1 MEQRIRTGFCRFP
14 AFVGTAAPNLVPQE
28 KKLLNFLFI
37 FWHNPV
43 MRLGKRQEFILVHTL
58 LKIQGRLPS
67 GWKSPNVWGVDEES
81 LEFGKKR
88 KKHFLNT
95 LLKSEILLNYYDLEV
110 SEKPSKILGQTH
122 FKYNKK
128 YQNALTNL
136 GKCLKGL
143 EKMGLIEYGF
153 TPTQIRLT
161 RRGKE
166 TTEAL
171 LKRKEMGS
179 PSVQKK
185 LIS

>member
-1 MEQRIRTGFCRFP
+1 
-14 AFVGTAAPNLVPQE
+14 
-28 KKLLNFLFI
+28 
-37 FWHNPV
+37 
-43 MRLGKRQEFILVHTL
+43 MRLGKRQIFILIHTL
-58 LKIQGRLPS
+58 LKIQGRLPAD
-67 GWKSPNVWGVDEES
+67 WKSPNVWGIDEES

-88 KKHFLNT
+88 KRHFGNT
-95 LLKSEILLNYYDLEV
+95 LLKSEILLNYYDLEI

-128 YQNALTNL
+128 YQNALTDL

-166 TTEAL
+166 TAEGIM
-171 LKRKEMGS
+171 KRKEIVS
-179 PSVQKK
+179 QAVQNR

>member
-1 MEQRIRTGFCRFP
+1 
-14 AFVGTAAPNLVPQE
+14 
-28 KKLLNFLFI
+28 
-37 FWHNPV
+37 
-43 MRLGKRQEFILVHTL
+43 MRLGKRQEFILVHIL
-58 LKIQGRLPS
+58 LKTQGRLPA
-67 GWKSPNVWGVDEES
+67 GWKAPNVWGIDEES

-88 KKHFLNT
+88 KKHFQNT
-95 LLKSEILLNYYDLEV
+95 LLKSEILLNYYGLEI

-128 YQNALTNL
+128 YQNALTDL

-153 TPTQIRLT
+153 RPTQIRLT

-166 TTEAL
+166 ATETL
-171 LKRKEMGS
+171 LKKKEMGS

>member
-1 MEQRIRTGFCRFP
+1 M
-14 AFVGTAAPNLVPQE
+14 
-28 KKLLNFLFI
+28 
-37 FWHNPV
+37 
-43 MRLGKRQEFILVHTL
+43 VHTL
-58 LKIQGRLPS
+58 LKVQGRLPS
-67 GWKSPNVWGVDEES
+67 GWKSPNVWGVDRES

-88 KKHFLNT
+88 KRHFLNT
-95 LLKSEILLNYYDLEV
+95 LLKSEILLNYYDLEI

-128 YQNALTNL
+128 YQNALTDL

-143 EKMGLIEYGF
+143 GKMGLIEYGF

-166 TTEAL
+166 ATAAL
-171 LKRKEMGS
+171 LKGKEIGS
-179 PSVQKK
+179 PSLQKK

>member
-1 MEQRIRTGFCRFP
+1 
-14 AFVGTAAPNLVPQE
+14 
-28 KKLLNFLFI
+28 
-37 FWHNPV
+37 
-43 MRLGKRQEFILVHTL
+43 MRLGKRQTFILIHTL

-67 GWKSPNVWGVDEES
+67 DWKAPNVWGIDEES

-88 KKHFLNT
+88 KRHFGNT
-95 LLKSEILLNYYDLEV
+95 LLKSEILLNYYGLEV
-110 SEKPSKILGQTH
+110 SEKPSRILGQTH

-128 YQNALTNL
+128 YQNALTNI

-161 RRGKE
+161 RRGKDAAE
-166 TTEAL
+166 GIM
-171 LKRKEMGS
+171 KKKEIAS
-179 PSVQKK
+179 QAVQNR